1 MKKGFIMMRLPVEA
15 LPAFL
20 AVAEHLSFTAA
31 AAKLGMSPSAVSQIV
46 RGLEDRVGTA
56 LFSRTTRS
64 VALTE
69 AGVMFLK
76 QVRPAMA
83 EIDAS
88 FSMLGNYA
96 TRPSGLLRINAS
108 TGILPFLLPPLEQF
122 LAENSGVEAEL
133 FADDGL
139 TDIVGE
145 GFDAGIRVGE
155 MLQPDMI
162 AVRLSP
168 PFRFSVAATPEYLDA
183 MPAPERPEELARHR
197 CIRFRMTSSGRI
209 APWNFEWEGQTFAV
223 MVNGRLVVNDTP
235 TMIAAALKGLG
246 LIQVADPLIVD
257 HVAAGQLRT
266 VLDDFSTQTPGVFL
280 YYPRRNALV
289 PKLRA
294 FIDFVRGYRLAP
306 RSATVAGE
314 ILSRA

>member
-1 MKKGFIMMRLPVEA
+1 MKKDFTVKRMPVEA

-20 AVAEHLSFTAA
+20 AVAEHRSFTMAA
-31 AAKLGMSPSAVSQIV
+31 ARLGLSPSAVSQIV
-46 RGLEDRVGTA
+46 RALEDRVGTA

-69 AGVMFLK
+69 AGELFLA

-88 FSMLGNYA
+88 FSMLDSYA
-96 TRPSGLLRINAS
+96 SRPSGLLRINAS
-108 TGILPFLLPPLEQF
+108 RGVLPFLLEPLEAF
-122 LAENSGVEAEL
+122 LAQNPDVEAEL

-139 TDIVGE
+139 SDIVRE
-145 GFDAGIRVGE
+145 GFDAGIRMGE

-168 PFRFSVAATPEYLDA
+168 PFRFVVAATPAYLA
-183 MPAPERPEELARHR
+183 AAPALDRPEDLAAHR

-209 APWNFEWEGQTFAV
+209 ATLSFQRGGQAFEVTVA
-223 MVNGRLVVNDTP
+223 GRLIVNDTP
-235 TMIAAALKGLG
+235 AMMAAVLGGMGLAQIAEPL
-246 LIQVADPLIVD
+246 VAE
-257 HVAAGQLRT
+257 HVAAGRLLT
-266 VLDDFSTQTPGVFL
+266 VLDGYAAETPGLFL
-280 YYPRRNALV
+280 YYPKRNTLV

-294 FIDFVRGYRLAP
+294 FVDFVRSFQLPKPPTIDVGRE
-306 RSATVAGE
+306 GG
-314 ILSRA
+314 